1 MIELRNMM
9 LGEILTCS
17 ANLAEQFINDRLE
30 LWLSDED
37 RDRARIALTSAGV
50 KGKDLLVAIA
60 PGAGHPKRL
69 WPLRRFVDLGCFLQQ
84 EWGAR
89 LLIIGG
95 PEDRKRALQL
105 QANLGTAAVSFAGEM
120 TLDKPPLYWSTCH

>member
-69 WPLRRFVDLGCFLQQ
+69 WPLRRFVDSAASAAGM
-84 EWGAR
+84 
-89 LLIIGG
+89 GG
-95 PEDRKRALQL
+95 TLADHRRA
-105 QANLGTAAVSFAGEM
+105 GR
-120 TLDKPPLYWSTCH
+120 P